1 MTEMTKQQTKLYK
14 YLSEHKME
22 DLFDKVLKIQF
33 ADPTKR
39 LTKLFTWVKQSQMS
53 EKQFQFVFKMIET
66 KSFFLWDF

>member
-1 MTEMTKQQTKLYK
+1 MTEMTKQQTKLYN

-39 LTKLFTWVKQSQMS
+39 LTKLFAWVKQSQMS
-53 EKQFQFVFKMIET
+53 EKQFQFVFRMIAT
-66 KSFFLWDF
+66 RSFFLWNF